1 MCFQGGRGQ
10 PDAGQDGA
18 EHGDGG
24 GEQHGLRRPRL
35 RPGPVLRLVI
45 S

>member
-18 EHGDGG
+18 EHGHRRRQ
-24 GEQHGLRRPRL
+24 QHRLRRPRL